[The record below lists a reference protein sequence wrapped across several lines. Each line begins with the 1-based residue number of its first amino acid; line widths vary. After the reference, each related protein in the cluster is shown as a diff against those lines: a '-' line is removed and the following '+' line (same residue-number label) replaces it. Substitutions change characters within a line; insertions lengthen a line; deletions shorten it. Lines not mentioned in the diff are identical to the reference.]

1 MSAIATNPPIIGTA
15 RRSFNPWRILIY
27 VVLLLFTIFYLLPV
41 YILVITSLKSFTEV
55 NLSHMWTLP
64 QGFSLDSF
72 HDAWFGSEAQTI
84 TGLAGSFLNSMELVI
99 PATLITA
106 FIGSLNGYVLA
117 KWRFPGANVIFPL
130 ILYGM
135 FIPYQAILIPLT
147 RTLSAIHIFGFTLY
161 GNLYGLI
168 LTHVIYGL
176 PICTLIFRNYY
187 AGVPTE
193 LVEAGRIDGAGFFGI
208 YRHILFPISLPG
220 FIVVI
225 IWEFTAVWNEFLFA
239 IYLVNNPNAQPITV
253 ALNNLAGSYSVQ
265 WNVQMAGAIIAA
277 LPPLLLY
284 IFLSRYFVRG
294 LLAGSVKG

>member
-1 MSAIATNPPIIGTA
+1 MSAIASNPPAVYTA
-15 RRSFNPWRILIY
+15 PRRRFNPWRIVIYAVLIM
-27 VVLLLFTIFYLLPV
+27 FAIFYLLPV

-64 QGFSLDSF
+64 KGLSLDSF
-72 HDAWFGSEAQTI
+72 HDAFFGNDAQSI
-84 TGLAGSFLNSMELVI
+84 TGLAGSFFNSFELVI

-106 FIGSLNGYVLA
+106 IIGSLNGYVLA
-117 KWRFPGANVIFPL
+117 KWQFPGANVIFPL

-147 RTLSAIHIFGFTLY
+147 RTLSAMHLY

-168 LTHVIYGL
+168 LAHVIYGL

-208 YRHILFPISLPG
+208 YRYILFPISVPG

-239 IYLVNNPNAQPITV
+239 VYLVNNPSSQPITV
-253 ALNNLAGSYSVQ
+253 ALQNLAGSYSVQ

-277 LPPLLLY
+277 LPPLILY

>member
-1 MSAIATNPPIIGTA
+1 MSAIASNPPAVGPA
-15 RRSFNPWRILIY
+15 QRRFNPWRILIY
-27 VVLLLFTIFYLLPV
+27 VALLAFAIFYLLPV

-55 NLSHMWTLP
+55 NLSHMWSLP
-64 QGFSLDSF
+64 KGFSLDSF
-72 HDAWFGSEAQTI
+72 HDAFFGNDAQSI
-84 TGLAGSFLNSMELVI
+84 TGLSGSFLNSVELVI
-99 PATLITA
+99 PATLLTA
-106 FIGSLNGYVLA
+106 IIGSLNGYVLA
-117 KWRFPGANVIFPL
+117 KWRFPGANIIFPL

-135 FIPYQAILIPLT
+135 FIPYQAILIPMT
-147 RTLSAIHIFGFTLY
+147 RTLSAIHLY

-168 LTHVIYGL
+168 LAHVIYGL

-187 AGVPTE
+187 TGVPTE

-225 IWEFTAVWNEFLFA
+225 IWQFTAVWNEFLFA
-239 IYLVNNPNAQPITV
+239 IYLVNNPSSQPITV

-277 LPPLLLY
+277 LPPLLVY